1 MITDYNGY
9 AGSPSEIEFS
19 EAAPEPTKIDNSD
32 RIVATAYV
40 RGVEHRC
47 VISKICGGVYDEYAG
62 GYGDDDTRFITAYYN
77 GDADAIKRWRHH
89 LKQIWGRIDD
99 A

>member
-9 AGSPSEIEFS
+9 AGSPSTIEFS
-19 EAAPEPTKIDNSD
+19 EAAPDPTKTNESD
-32 RIVATAYV
+32 RIVSTSYV

-47 VISKICGGVYDEYAG
+47 IISKICGGVYDEYAG
-62 GYGDDDTRFITAYYN
+62 SYGDDDTRFITAYYE
-77 GDADAIKRWRHH
+77 DDTDAIKRWRHH
-89 LKQIWGRIDD
+89 LKQTWGCAD